1 MYFYT
6 EPVTPYFITNSLHFI
21 QIAYI
26 YKFAFFFGGIYNV
39 IVRNKQR
46 QKAVGGGYRRK
57 DEIMGNS
64 TGYELRHAD
73 RAIIVSDKFA
83 KSAGKMG
90 SVEYTQFIHLRM
102 DYPDYTV
109 RQRKNKNAKPHQT
122 YARLNYDKM
131 EALISEWTGSQSAE
145 AEEFLKVKAQAHL
158 YAGSYGIV
166 KKWFLENYGER
177 YKAHIVSETDEQ

>member
-1 MYFYT
+1 
-6 EPVTPYFITNSLHFI
+6 
-21 QIAYI
+21 
-26 YKFAFFFGGIYNV
+26 
-39 IVRNKQR
+39 
-46 QKAVGGGYRRK
+46 
-57 DEIMGNS
+57 MGFS

-73 RAIIVSDKFA
+73 KMIMISEKFA

-102 DYPDYTV
+102 DYPDYAV
-109 RQRKNKNAKPHQT
+109 RQLKNRNARPHQT

-145 AEEFLKVKAQAHL
+145 AEAFRKVKEQAHL

-166 KKWFLENYGER
+166 KKWFLEKYGER
-177 YKAHIVSETDEQ
+177 YKAHIVSEMNEQ

>member
-6 EPVTPYFITNSLHFI
+6 EPITPYFTTNPLCSI
-21 QIAYI
+21 QKVYI
-26 YKFAFFFGGIYNV
+26 YQFAFHFCSIYNF
-39 IVRNKQR
+39 IVSNKR
-46 QKAVGGGYRRK
+46 RRKAAGGGYRRK
-57 DEIMGNS
+57 DEMMGFS

-73 RAIIVSDKFA
+73 KMIMISEKFA

-102 DYPDYTV
+102 DYPDYAV
-109 RQRKNKNAKPHQT
+109 RQLKNRNARPHQT

-145 AEEFLKVKAQAHL
+145 AEAFRKVKEQAHL

-166 KKWFLENYGER
+166 KKWFLEKYGER
-177 YKAHIVSETDEQ
+177 YKAHIVSEMNEQ